1 MSLKNSSVFNEPQFG
16 RDHFAADDTDGVL
29 ASETLSSDEPLPV
42 GHGAWDEP
50 ALSVDLAGE
59 RPSGIRTY
67 AQWLADGVMSTSF
80 VKSWGVT
87 LGLALVSGLWAVI
100 GAIISQLQGSGLGGL
115 LLIVVIGPLSEEMM
129 KASAVLMTIEKW
141 PYLFRSPLQIV
152 FCCIAAA
159 TGFAMIENML
169 YLHLYILHPTAV
181 IIMWRRTVCVMLH
194 VGCSLIVSMGLVKI
208 WRETMSGGKVP
219 RVSLGTP
226 YFITAAVVHGCY
238 NFAAVLAN
246 PVLSKF

>member
-1 MSLKNSSVFNEPQFG
+1 
-16 RDHFAADDTDGVL
+16 L
-29 ASETLSSDEPLPV
+29 ASETLNSDEPLPV
-42 GHGAWDEP
+42 GQGAWDEP
-50 ALSVDLAGE
+50 ALSCDLAGE
-59 RPSGIRTY
+59 RPAAIRTY
-67 AQWLADGVMSTSF
+67 AQWLANGVIRTSF
-80 VKSWGVT
+80 AKSWGVT

-100 GAIISQLQGSGLGGL
+100 GAMISQLQGYTLGGL
-115 LLIVVIGPLSEEMM
+115 LVIVVIGPLSEEMM

-141 PYLFRSPLQIV
+141 PYLFRSPLQII

-159 TGFAMIENML
+159 AGFAVIENML
-169 YLHLYILHPTAV
+169 YLHLYILQPTAV
-181 IIMWRRTVCVMLH
+181 IIMWRWTVCVMLH

-208 WRETMSGGKVP
+208 WRETMTGGKAP
-219 RVSLGTP
+219 KVSLATP